1 MSISVKSDL
10 ERLIMRKV
18 QSGQYS
24 SADEVIR
31 KGLELL
37 QAMDEAASNPPTER
51 AFSAWD
57 ALTTLASEVPDEDW
71 AQVPAD
77 LSKNLDHYLY
87 GTPRTAD

>member
-1 MSISVKSDL
+1 MPISLKPDL
-10 ERLIMRKV
+10 ERLVIQKV

-37 QAMDEAASNPPTER
+37 HARDEAAAKPPSPGPSSVWETL
-51 AFSAWD
+51 S
-57 ALTTLASEVPDEDW
+57 TLASEVPAEDW
-71 AQVPAD
+71 ARVPAD

-87 GTPRTAD
+87 GTPRIAE